1 MTLLIGI
8 KKDFKGFTLIEVLL
22 TVSLLAL
29 ATVFIV
35 QANLLSSAV
44 YGRYTNKL
52 EVQNWAAQKI
62 WEIKEAILTTDFPD
76 VSPTQGTVEGKT
88 RSYQWKAAIEEQK
101 EKLTELYLIRLSV
114 LWREG
119 GQDNSFDRCG
129 AMMKVRGE

>member
-1 MTLLIGI
+1 MTLSIGT
-8 KKDFKGFTLIEVLL
+8 KRDPKGFTLIEVLL

-44 YGRYTNKL
+44 YGRYANRL

-62 WEIKEAILTTDFPD
+62 WEIKESILTTDFPD

-88 RSYQWKAAIEEQK
+88 RSYQWRAAIEEQK
-101 EKLTELYLIRLSV
+101 EKLTELYLARLEV

-119 GQDNSFDRCG
+119 GQDNSLVRYG
-129 AMMKVRGE
+129 AMMKVRDK